1 MLKVKF
7 KLLHNGGNPYV
18 VLGILPLQNR
28 KFHFHIPQNRL
39 NFALEIKS
47 ENRLHLSIEQ
57 ALCIRFALSLH
68 RESEHRSLN
77 IERKLNNLKMK
88 IMKKFNKVIA
98 IMMMMSITFAM
109 PAMAGSK
116 HHNNGKNDKVVVV
129 NDHKSESHFD
139 KVDKALSHHDAHK
152 PHAYRP
158 DVKTC
163 TIKVS
168 HRDSHHKV
176 VAKVENMK
184 GVMDTNW
191 NPRTRELT
199 VRYDANKTSA
209 RNIKHFV
216 A

>member
-1 MLKVKF
+1 
-7 KLLHNGGNPYV
+7 
-18 VLGILPLQNR
+18 
-28 KFHFHIPQNRL
+28 
-39 NFALEIKS
+39 
-47 ENRLHLSIEQ
+47 
-57 ALCIRFALSLH
+57 
-68 RESEHRSLN
+68 
-77 IERKLNNLKMK
+77 MK
-88 IMKKFNKVIA
+88 IMKKFNKMIA

-109 PAMAGSK
+109 PAMAGNK
-116 HHNNGKNDKVVVV
+116 NHNNGKNDKAVVV
-129 NDHKSESHFD
+129 NNHKSESHFD
-139 KVDKALSHHDAHK
+139 KVDKALSHNDVHK
-152 PHAYRP
+152 THAYRP

-168 HRDSHHKV
+168 RHDFHKKV

-209 RNIKHFV
+209 HNIKHFV

>member
-1 MLKVKF
+1 
-7 KLLHNGGNPYV
+7 
-18 VLGILPLQNR
+18 
-28 KFHFHIPQNRL
+28 
-39 NFALEIKS
+39 
-47 ENRLHLSIEQ
+47 
-57 ALCIRFALSLH
+57 
-68 RESEHRSLN
+68 
-77 IERKLNNLKMK
+77 MK
-88 IMKKFNKVIA
+88 TMNKVIA
-98 IMMMMSITFAM
+98 AMMLMAITTAT
-109 PAMAGSK
+109 PAMAGNK
-116 HHNNGKNDKVVVV
+116 NHHNNDKKVVVV
-129 NDHKSESHFD
+129 NNHKSESHFD
-139 KVDKALSHHDAHK
+139 KVDKALSHHDFHK

-168 HRDSHHKV
+168 RHDSHKKV

-191 NPRTRELT
+191 NPRTRELI